1 MTTFVVGTAGHVD
14 HGKSALVKA
23 MTGMDPDRLEEEKR
37 RQLTIDL
44 GFAWMQLPGDLE
56 VGIVDVPG
64 HRDFIE
70 NMLAGVGGIDAVILV
85 VAADEGVMPQTREH
99 MEILDLLEIP
109 RGMVALTK
117 IDVIKEEGWLDL
129 VEEELR
135 GFLRGTALA
144 DAPIFRVANPSGQGI
159 EALKDGLAS
168 MLGESEPREDKRR
181 PRVPIDRVFSLSGF
195 GTVVTGTLLDGRLEI
210 GNPVRILPAGVEG
223 RIRGLQSY
231 NEDVDI
237 AEPGT
242 RVAVNI
248 AGVELDEV
256 ARGDVL
262 LTESTDIPTTLM
274 DAQVRVLDSSP
285 ISLEHDQE
293 VKVFVGSAQRIGRLR
308 VLGGAGAIPPG
319 GKGWIQIGLSEPVV
333 VRGRD
338 RFILRRPSPP
348 LTFAGGLI
356 ADPTPEKRHKLRDEQ
371 VVRMLE
377 RRMFGG
383 VEEALIS
390 TLQARGPS
398 TGRELAHRLNR
409 PFEDVQT
416 SLEDLHAE
424 GRVAYLTTSTG
435 TGPLHFTISQF
446 DKLKDRTRAVLSK
459 YHEKYPLR
467 QGMPLEEL
475 RSRLVFSQDY
485 FQALIAHLVESGEL
499 ASEET
504 RVRLGGFEPRPHDK
518 EVDKVEELLSS
529 FDEAPYSPPSVKES
543 VAMVGEELYNFLLA
557 QETLVQVSP
566 DVVFHVDAYQ
576 EMVEAV
582 RHALSEK
589 GKITVAETRDQFDTS
604 RKYIMALLE
613 HMDEIGITV
622 REGDYRRL
630 ARAD

>member
-85 VAADEGVMPQTREH
+85 VAADEGVMPQSREH
-99 MEILDLLEIP
+99 MEILDLLDIP

-117 IDVIKEEGWLDL
+117 IDTVQEEGWLDL

-135 GFLRGTALA
+135 GFLRGTPLA

-159 EALKDGLAS
+159 EDLKAGLAS
-168 MLGESEPREDKRR
+168 LLREATPREDKKR

-210 GNPVRILPAGVEG
+210 GDQVRILPGGVEA

-248 AGVELDEV
+248 SGVEVDEI
-256 ARGDVL
+256 ARGKVL
-262 LTESTDIPTTLM
+262 LTEAADRPTRLV

-285 ISLEHDQE
+285 ISIEHDQE
-293 VKVFVGSAQRIGRLR
+293 VKVFVGSAQRVGRLR
-308 VLGGAGAIPPG
+308 VLGGGGTIPPG
-319 GKGWIQIGLSEPVV
+319 GHGWIQIAVAEPVV
-333 VRGRD
+333 ARSGD

-348 LTFAGGLI
+348 LTFAGGQI
-356 ADPTPEKRHKLRDEQ
+356 VDPLPGKRHKLRDEQ

-377 RRMFGG
+377 RRMYGG
-383 VEEALIS
+383 LEEALVS

-398 TGRELAHRLNR
+398 TGRELAQRLNR
-409 PFEDVQT
+409 PLGDVES
-416 SLEDLHAE
+416 SLDDLRTE
-424 GRVAYLTTSTG
+424 GRVAQLATSTG
-435 TGPLHFTISQF
+435 TGSLHLTTSQF
-446 DKLKDRTRAVLSK
+446 NELKSRAKAVLSK
-459 YHEKYPLR
+459 HHDTNPLR
-467 QGMPLEEL
+467 AGMPLEEL
-475 RSRLVFSQDY
+475 RSRLSFDQDY
-485 FQALIAHLVESGEL
+485 FPALLARLVKSGEL
-499 ASEET
+499 TSAVA
-504 RVRLGGFEPRPHDK
+504 RVKLDGFEPQPSEQEAAK
-518 EVDKVEELLSS
+518 VDALLSA
-529 FDEAPYSPPSVKES
+529 FGEAPYSPPSVKES
-543 VAMVGEELYNFLLA
+543 VSMVGEELYNFLLA
-557 QETLVQVSP
+557 EGALIQVSP
-566 DVVFHVDAYQ
+566 DVVFRRDAYQ
-576 EMVEAV
+576 GMVKSV
-582 RHALSEK
+582 RNALSEND
-589 GKITVAETRDQFDTS
+589 KITVAEARDRFDTS

-613 HMDEIGITV
+613 HMDEKGITV

-630 ARAD
+630 A